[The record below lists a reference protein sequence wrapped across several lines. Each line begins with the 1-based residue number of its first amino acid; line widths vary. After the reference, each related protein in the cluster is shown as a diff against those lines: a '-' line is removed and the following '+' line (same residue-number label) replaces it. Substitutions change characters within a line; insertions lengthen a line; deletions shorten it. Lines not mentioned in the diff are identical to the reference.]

1 MVWSI
6 HYYYSFPLKQLNTS
20 QAKNNNKKESCSL
33 NMVLPQNTQKIKKN
47 WSPTRRK
54 KKKKN
59 HSSCTKPSKE
69 WTNMEWILRH
79 LILKIISSQYQ
90 HSLPSPCLLSHSL
103 SLTII
108 SMCKGANKEVKYREH
123 QDSKKEKLQFDNP
136 FDASKNN
143 NQ

>member
-1 MVWSI
+1 MNSR
-6 HYYYSFPLKQLNTS
+6 
-20 QAKNNNKKESCSL
+20 SL
-33 NMVLPQNTQKIKKN
+33 NIKDHLKPVSTQ
-47 WSPTRRK
+47 
-54 KKKKN
+54 
-59 HSSCTKPSKE
+59 
-69 WTNMEWILRH
+69 
-79 LILKIISSQYQ
+79 
-90 HSLPSPCLLSHSL
+90 PSPCLLSHSL